1 MEIRSIS
8 YHRPHHVNTNITKS
22 AQKPLCSRIIV
33 GVLGHEGKSWILQ
46 LLLHKLN
53 FKTGRYVNY
62 LQANVNNT
70 AESERLSF
78 SKRCQYQT
86 GSMSRRA
93 KYLSKASPGSAT
105 LVCGKSRSVAYDMI
119 VEVAEQLLAV
129 F

>member
-1 MEIRSIS
+1 M
-8 YHRPHHVNTNITKS
+8 
-22 AQKPLCSRIIV
+22 

-70 AESERLSF
+70 AESERLSL
-78 SKRCQYQT
+78 SKRCQCQT

-93 KYLSKASPGSAT
+93 KYLSKASPGSVT
-105 LVCGKSRSVAYDMI
+105 WDVVVPRSVAYDMM
-119 VEVAEQLLAV
+119 VEVAEQLLAM